1 MSIDTTPGDED
12 DFSDLV
18 GVSAADI
25 RRSEPDEDDLSD
37 LVDDGTS
44 DIPRTDL
51 DEDEQEAADELEVD
65 QTELEELGLTLD
77 DPHQPE
83 DE

>member
-1 MSIDTTPGDED
+1 MMAFDEWSHPMSIETTPGGDD
-12 DFSDLV
+12 DF
-18 GVSAADI
+18 
-25 RRSEPDEDDLSD
+25 SD
-37 LVDDGTS
+37 LVDDGTD

-51 DEDEQEAADELEVD
+51 DPDEQEAEDVLEVD

-77 DPHQPE
+77 DPHQPV

>member
-1 MSIDTTPGDED
+1 MAIDEWSQPMSIDTTPGGDG
-12 DFSDLV
+12 DF
-18 GVSAADI
+18 
-25 RRSEPDEDDLSD
+25 SD
-37 LVDDGTS
+37 LVDDGTGA
-44 DIPRTDL
+44 IPRTDL

-77 DPHQPE
+77 DPHQPQ